1 MARPSASSRIERMSE
16 NGSAN
21 CTVGR
26 ANTFAGTGWE
36 SAEAMGST
44 ASTSAIVARMAARAW

>member
-1 MARPSASSRIERMSE
+1 MSE

-26 ANTFAGTGWE
+26 ANAFVSTGWE
-36 SAEAMGST
+36 AAEAMGST
-44 ASTSAIVARMAARAW
+44 ASTSAIIERMAARAW